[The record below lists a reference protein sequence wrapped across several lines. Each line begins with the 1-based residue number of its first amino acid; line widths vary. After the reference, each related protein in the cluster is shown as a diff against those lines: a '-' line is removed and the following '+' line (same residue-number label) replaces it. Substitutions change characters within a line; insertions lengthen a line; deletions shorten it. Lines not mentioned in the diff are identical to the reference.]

1 VDYVPTDEILDA
13 LAPQIGI
20 EHFFNL
26 GIELGLGA
34 VYLVHNQDNV
44 SSWSDIYS
52 PRLLLQ

>member
-34 VYLVHNQDNV
+34 VYLKNV
-44 SSWSDIYS
+44 QHQYQREPVKPLIQVLCD
-52 PRLLLQ
+52 